1 MIFNVA
7 HAASENMAKA
17 ETAVSAGSGLASF
30 IPMLLILLVFYFL
43 LLRPQMKK
51 QKELSNMVA
60 ALKSGDKVVAAG
72 GIVGTVAKIEDDIV
86 HLEISKDNVI
96 KVLKQSVADK
106 INKDIAAKPAQV
118 EAKVDKEPKEE
129 KKSAKKKK

>member
-7 HAASENMAKA
+7 HAASEEVASSAANSVA
-17 ETAVSAGSGLASF
+17 SAGSGLASF
-30 IPMLLILLVFYFL
+30 VPMLLILVVFYFL

-51 QKELSNMVA
+51 QKELNNMVSS
-60 ALKSGDKVVAAG
+60 LKNGDKVVAAG
-72 GIVGTVAKIEDDIV
+72 GIVGTIVKIEDDLV

-106 INKDIAAKPAQV
+106 INKDV
-118 EAKVDKEPKEE
+118 AKVESPKQPEPKKES
-129 KKSAKKKK
+129 KVVKKKK

>member
-7 HAASENMAKA
+7 HAAADEVANSVASDGG
-17 ETAVSAGSGLASF
+17 SATSSLASF
-30 IPMLLILLVFYFL
+30 VPMLLILVVFYFL

-51 QKELSNMVA
+51 QKELNNMVTS
-60 ALKSGDKVVAAG
+60 LKNGDKVVAAG
-72 GIVGTVAKIEDDIV
+72 GIVGTIVKIEDDLV

-106 INKDIAAKPAQV
+106 INKDVVVKDESPKQT
-118 EAKVDKEPKEE
+118 ESKKDTKVT
-129 KKSAKKKK
+129 KKKK